1 MSEFTA
7 AEAEQEVLEDFYRG
21 LKNPLV
27 DFTLKLYYDD
37 RIEAWSDCIQVI
49 EFLLQEELD
58 GDSKEDYLTN
68 WYNYNPQVENQ
79 KEIS

>member
-27 DFTLKLYYDD
+27 DFTLKLY
-37 RIEAWSDCIQVI
+37 
-49 EFLLQEELD
+49 
-58 GDSKEDYLTN
+58 
-68 WYNYNPQVENQ
+68 
-79 KEIS
+79 